1 MYGAFKDDIVVG
13 TDQKQETKE
22 AVAGGVV
29 GGLVGAA
36 GAAGGICLTL
46 AAAPIVGGL
55 ILGIGL
61 HGIFSGVGKALREGW
76 NFTKRDEEN

>member
-1 MYGAFKDDIVVG
+1 MYGVFKDDIVVG

-36 GAAGGICLTL
+36 GAAGVFCLSV

-55 ILGIGL
+55 IVAFGL

-76 NFTKRDEEN
+76 NFH

>member
-55 ILGIGL
+55 ILGFGL

-76 NFTKRDEEN
+76 NFT